1 MAGLFII
8 HLTAKSR
15 EIAEMQISKTVHSN
29 ETEMVA
35 GSVTQAVTAGQLST
49 ILTAE
54 ELAGTTSLTLTG
66 TIDARDFKTMRDLM
80 PLLAKIDL
88 SGAKIVEYSG
98 TEGTSIYGKE
108 NYQAYTVPENAFS
121 ASGGKASLR
130 FIKLPDH
137 TIEIGKE
144 AFLSCNGLNNILL
157 PTSLVTLGERAF
169 GWCSGLNEISFP
181 ASIKNIGRYAL
192 STTNISTIYIPENVE
207 FIGQGVLYQCRNLS
221 EITVS
226 PNNQH
231 YCSIDGVLF
240 NKNHTEL
247 IQYPN
252 GKTNTNYFLPVG
264 VQKIQ
269 AMSFDGGN
277 SYLRNLTI
285 SEGVIEIGFWAF
297 ANLWNLET
305 IDIPSSIIVISEGA
319 FIGQHNYLQSITIR
333 KNKPV
338 TISSDVFGDVNKS
351 TCVLYVPFG
360 TKTDYQNAN
369 VWKDF
374 QSIVEMEPKEEL
386 TYVPDNNFEQ
396 ALIDLGYDSGELD
409 NFVPTAK
416 ISTLISLDVSGKGIE
431 DLTGIEDFAS
441 LQTLNCSG
449 NHLSTL
455 ILNKNLNLYGLDCG
469 NNRIS
474 NLDVSTCTHLTNL
487 QGYNN
492 LISSLDLSNCVN
504 LITIDVQTNQLTNI
518 DISNNQKLVWL
529 NLGNNP
535 LTKLDITK
543 NNELE
548 ALFCSNFQFTSID
561 LSQNINLISLGLYS
575 GSLTALDVSKNQ
587 NLKVLW
593 CHNNSLEH
601 IDASKNTA
609 LTTLSCQNNQLTYLN
624 VQNGNNSNMVADET
638 GLNASG
644 NPELYC
650 IQVDNPLL
658 AATYTNW
665 TKDAH
670 ASYSSNCSPMP
681 VVNYPSDADIVLNN
695 GQTFNITWSDF
706 SGTRV
711 KIELM
716 KKNRVAATIVAS
728 TPNDGSH
735 PYTIPA
741 SLQSGDDYRIMI
753 TSLEDRT
760 VYDISDNFFAV
771 QTLANPMVLVPSEP
785 DIIWNNSKT
794 YNILWSE
801 YSGSKV
807 RIELL
812 KGNLVRSTIA
822 ASTANDGTHPWTI
835 AKNLESGTD
844 YKIRITS
851 VENNSVTDISDHDFT
866 IQPNTDKPGKKSAG
880 IEFNTLSNHGES
892 LLVFPNPF
900 THKVNFEIILK
911 KSAPVVLEIFT
922 VTGLK
927 LSTLF
932 DGFVDAGV
940 TTRFEYQPEK
950 IQAQI
955 LLYRLRIGDESET
968 GKLIYK
974 P

>member
-1 MAGLFII
+1 MKNLILLMAGLFII

-35 GSVTQAVTAGQLST
+35 SSVTQAVTAGQLST

-80 PLLAKIDL
+80 PLLANLDISNVD
-88 SGAKIVEYSG
+88 IVEYIGSD
-98 TEGTSIYGKE
+98 GTSME
-108 NYQAYTVPENAFS
+108 NATVYPSNAIPEYAFMYKYSLLSIDMPISTTVISTFAFGNNWGLTSITISPNVLLIKRDAFAGCWNITQINISASVQTIENAFDGNQGLFYVEDGNLNYS
-121 ASGGKASLR
+121 SL
-130 FIKLPDH
+130 
-137 TIEIGKE
+137 
-144 AFLSCNGLNNILL
+144 
-157 PTSLVTLGERAF
+157 
-169 GWCSGLNEISFP
+169 
-181 ASIKNIGRYAL
+181 
-192 STTNISTIYIPENVE
+192 
-207 FIGQGVLYQCRNLS
+207 
-221 EITVS
+221 
-226 PNNQH
+226 
-231 YCSIDGVLF
+231 DGVLF
-240 NKNHTEL
+240 DKSQRTL
-247 IQYPN
+247 ISCPRSISGAYTIPN
-252 GKTNTNYFLPVG
+252 TVEIIEYIAF
-264 VQKIQ
+264 
-269 AMSFDGGN
+269 GGCYQIT
-277 SYLRNLTI
+277 SI
-285 SEGVIEIGFWAF
+285 H
-297 ANLWNLET
+297 
-305 IDIPSSIIVISEGA
+305 IPSSVKIIRDGA
-319 FIGQHNYLQSITIR
+319 FSQCHGIAEFELPLSIEFIGNHAFFYCTGITSFEV
-333 KNKPV
+333 KWLKPLDL
-338 TISSDVFGDVNKS
+338 TGKTDVF
-351 TCVLYVPFG
+351 LL
-360 TKTDYQNAN
+360 AN
-369 VWKDF
+369 VANCTLKVPHGTSALYAAAEFWKDF
-374 QSIVEMEPKEEL
+374 QNIVEMEPEEKL
-386 TYVPDNNFEQ
+386 TYVPDDNFEQ

-409 NFVPTAK
+409 NYVPTAK

-449 NHLSTL
+449 NHLPTL

-535 LTKLDITK
+535 LTTLDITK

-561 LSQNINLISLGLYS
+561 LSQNINLISLGFYS

-716 KKNRVAATIVAS
+716 KENRVAATIVAS

-900 THKVNFEIILK
+900 THKVNFEILLK